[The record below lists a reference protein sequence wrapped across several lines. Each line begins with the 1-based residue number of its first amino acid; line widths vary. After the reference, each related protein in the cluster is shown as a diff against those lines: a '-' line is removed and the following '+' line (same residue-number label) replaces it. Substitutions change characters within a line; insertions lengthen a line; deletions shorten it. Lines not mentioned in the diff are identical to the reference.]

1 MGLVPAGQTHYDRAH
16 SIKKKPLSGD
26 SRKSGAILS
35 QSQYVGIVQMVF
47 VNSVRE
53 ADPRVARAEVRR
65 AACVRY
71 DTQEPSR
78 LVCGSCKP
86 CGKAR

>member
-26 SRKSGAILS
+26 ARKSGAILS

-47 VNSVRE
+47 VNSVRKR
-53 ADPRVARAEVRR
+53 PARRPGGS
-65 AACVRY
+65 AARG
-71 DTQEPSR
+71 
-78 LVCGSCKP
+78 VC
-86 CGKAR
+86 AL